1 MANSLLAIT
10 SLHIVLFAV
19 AAFLVALIILLAV
32 IFLCTKKNRT
42 ENHADVSA
50 KPLTDSVVSS
60 AVQPVAEQA
69 PAEEPTAEPV
79 AEQVPAVEPIA
90 EPAEEQAPAEEAVA
104 EPTEEDASAEAPV
117 VEIAEE
123 EAPAEELVA
132 EPAEEETPAEE
143 SVAEPVAEQA
153 PAEETVEEPAEK
165 ETSVEEP
172 VAEPVAEQAPA
183 EEPVAD
189 KPEKQLMADKPAEDG
204 TSRIVYTSED
214 GWYVRVRYDRSFE
227 AKLIQADDT
236 LKRWYSELKNEL
248 LSYKKVT
255 SRLSWQHEAFR
266 LGRGTVAKLVI
277 RGKTLRIYLALDPS
291 AYDGSKYVVEDASEH
306 AKFEKTP
313 LLYRIRSERRCR
325 YAKELIA
332 AAIAA
337 LGGDRGQEQDTDYA
351 SVPYENT
358 QELIGRGLVRIVE
371 VRRRTQGGGKTELLA
386 DEDEAEDE
394 DDLVVE
400 SSELEAESEEEIAAE
415 PASEKEQEPETEPE
429 PEAVEEPEPEPLP
442 DPAVE
447 HRVSVAVAEQ
457 LMTDEEALVLAAE
470 AGSDRQ
476 RQTIVNIDTLGEY
489 FADGERVTIDE
500 MRERIPFFDQKA
512 TSVKVLARGVL
523 NKTLEVE
530 ADDFSLAAVKMI
542 LLLGGKAYVRK
553 S

>member
-10 SLHIVLFAV
+10 SLHIVLFAI

-60 AVQPVAEQA
+60 AAQPVAEQA
-69 PAEEPTAEPV
+69 AAEEPIAEPV
-79 AEQVPAVEPIA
+79 AEQVPVE
-90 EPAEEQAPAEEAVA
+90 EP
-104 EPTEEDASAEAPV
+104 
-117 VEIAEE
+117 
-123 EAPAEELVA
+123 VA
-132 EPAEEETPAEE
+132 EPA
-143 SVAEPVAEQA
+143 AEQA
-153 PAEETVEEPAEK
+153 PAEETVEEPAEE
-165 ETSVEEP
+165 ETPVEAPVAEVAEEEASVEEP

-189 KPEKQLMADKPAEDG
+189 KPEEQLMADKPAEDG
-204 TSRIVYTSED
+204 AARIVYTSED

-255 SRLSWQHEAFR
+255 ARLSWQHEAFR

-358 QELIGRGLVRIVE
+358 KELIGRGLVRIVE

-400 SSELEAESEEEIAAE
+400 SSELEAETEEEIAAE
-415 PASEKEQEPETEPE
+415 PASEREQGPETEPE
-429 PEAVEEPEPEPLP
+429 PEAVEEPEPLP